1 MDLDNMVSEVSKG
14 ATQAIQG
21 VNSSVNL
28 SLISNPEKMLANQ
41 FQLFQYA
48 TYLTYGSTLLK
59 TYKDLIGGIIAK
71 I

>member
-1 MDLDNMVSEVSKG
+1 MDLNNVVSDISNG

-21 VNSSVNL
+21 VSSNLNL
-28 SLISNPEKMLANQ
+28 SSISNPEEMLANQ
-41 FQLFQYA
+41 FRLFQYA